1 MLEKQH
7 PLGTHDIMSTLTH
20 PVARAHSA
28 GEQTVAQ
35 GEGACF
41 PSSRHGLRMQV
52 PRISERNWRSNR
64 VKGGK
69 ERGEQ
74 RSAGCRSTCELRRRT
89 WPMRM
94 VLPGSLEGHPGFQ
107 SLGISARRLPPALV
121 WLLPGPG
128 GDPAVSTT
136 GVKDGAPSCGGSQVP
151 RRNTKPQCLRAA
163 GTAPSTRAALG
174 GGTAPGSGQHQ
185 RQADAQAEGGGEVG
199 GATTGHHRKGALQ
212 GGQSRGGLPPLA
224 LEEWKGPVA
233 PQLRSPSPAPRSP
246 LKGGGVPGSPLAPQL
261 RRAPAS
267 FVKAT
272 SEPGTRPALP
282 GPRPRGVV
290 RHSPSGRLIRGT
302 CASVRGGSSARRSG
316 GSNSSGRSSDWVP
329 GAIAARGART
339 ATASCGLRLRW
350 FPCTRGPGGW
360 GTDHVAAASAPPRP
374 PAAQRSAVPPTQLR
388 GGSRGARLRGR
399 RRRRKWAS
407 VEPLPSS
414 FSLPCPAF
422 PPSSFLLASG
432 VRAPRDRLG
441 GPSGAARER
450 RGGKPS
456 PRAPPPPPDPPTA
469 APAPF
474 RLLCDP
480 LQAAAG
486 GLEERV
492 GLSSVR
498 LVRVWRGSCPFVPAS
513 PANAPGTHLS
523 VTTGTLPSSS
533 GHRASGFRV

>member
-224 LEEWKGPVA
+224 LEEWKKGARGPAA
-233 PQLRSPSPAPRSP
+233 PLSLSRPAQPFERRRGPRQPPRPATPKGPCLLCQGNVRTRHSARPPRPAPPR
-246 LKGGGVPGSPLAPQL
+246 G
-261 RRAPAS
+261 
-267 FVKAT
+267 
-272 SEPGTRPALP
+272 RPAL
-282 GPRPRGVV
+282 
-290 RHSPSGRLIRGT
+290 T
-302 CASVRGGSSARRSG
+302 
-316 GSNSSGRSSDWVP
+316 
-329 GAIAARGART
+329 
-339 ATASCGLRLRW
+339 
-350 FPCTRGPGGW
+350 
-360 GTDHVAAASAPPRP
+360 
-374 PAAQRSAVPPTQLR
+374 
-388 GGSRGARLRGR
+388 
-399 RRRRKWAS
+399 
-407 VEPLPSS
+407 
-414 FSLPCPAF
+414 
-422 PPSSFLLASG
+422 
-432 VRAPRDRLG
+432 
-441 GPSGAARER
+441 
-450 RGGKPS
+450 
-456 PRAPPPPPDPPTA
+456 
-469 APAPF
+469 
-474 RLLCDP
+474 
-480 LQAAAG
+480 
-486 GLEERV
+486 
-492 GLSSVR
+492 
-498 LVRVWRGSCPFVPAS
+498 
-513 PANAPGTHLS
+513 
-523 VTTGTLPSSS
+523 
-533 GHRASGFRV
+533 